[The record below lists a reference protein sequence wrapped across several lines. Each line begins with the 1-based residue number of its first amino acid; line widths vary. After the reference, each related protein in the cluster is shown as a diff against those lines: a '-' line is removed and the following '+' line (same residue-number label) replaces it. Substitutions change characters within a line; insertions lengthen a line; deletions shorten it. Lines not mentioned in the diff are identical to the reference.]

1 MIPGNI
7 ILFDDY
13 NWENL
18 LPLTYTRSAAELRV
32 GITTIKEKWEKYTEK
47 VSIRTKEYLSGK
59 YSLKIESDNLFIHAG
74 LLPTPSVILQL
85 EELLPGQKLVLGNH
99 ILAFRSSSFI
109 DNPEDLSIRNVEK
122 PDDVVLISYPWDIF
136 LQNGLMIRNDFAELT
151 AGKKSQPLSATNRYI
166 CPERIFLEE
175 GAKVE
180 FSLLNASE
188 GPIYIG
194 RDAEIMEGAMV
205 RGPFALGEHAV
216 VKMGAKIY
224 DNTTIGPWCK
234 AAGEIQNV
242 VFTAYSNKAHDGYL
256 GNAVLGEWCNLGADT
271 NSSNLKNNYEKVK
284 AWNFSQGR
292 FIDTGLQFCGLIMG
306 DHSKCGINTM
316 FNTGTVVGVS
326 ANIFGA
332 GFPRNFIPSF
342 SWGGAGGFTEYKF
355 QKALDTAKRVYS
367 RRKLELSDIDTDILK
382 YIFEHTQKYRR

>member
-1 MIPGNI
+1 MIPGNS
-7 ILFDDY
+7 ILFDDF

-18 LPLTYTRSAAELRV
+18 LPLTYTRSVVELRV
-32 GITTIKEKWEKYTEK
+32 GITTIREKWERHIGE
-47 VSIRTKEYLSGK
+47 VSIRTKGYLSGK
-59 YSLKIESDNLFIHAG
+59 YSLKTGPDNLYIHAG
-74 LLPTPSVILQL
+74 LLPTPSVLLQL
-85 EELLPGQKLVLGNH
+85 EELLPGQKLMMDNH
-99 ILAFRSSSFI
+99 MLAFRSPSFV
-109 DNPEDLSIRNVEK
+109 DNPEDLSTRNIED
-122 PDDVVLISYPWDIF
+122 PDGVVLISYPWDIF
-136 LQNGLMIRNDFAELT
+136 FQNGLMLRNDFTELT
-151 AGKKSQPLSATNRYI
+151 AGRKSQPISTTNRCI

-180 FSLLNASE
+180 LAILNASE

-194 RDAEIMEGAMV
+194 RDAEIMEGAMI
-205 RGPFALGEHAV
+205 RGPFALCDHAV

-224 DNTTIGPWCK
+224 GGTTIGPWCK
-234 AAGEIQNV
+234 VAGEVQNV

-271 NSSNLKNNYEKVK
+271 NSSNLKNNYEKVR
-284 AWNFSQGR
+284 AWNFRQER

-355 QKALDTAKRVYS
+355 PKALDTAKRVFS
-367 RRKLELSDIDTDILK
+367 RRKFELSDIDQDILK
-382 YIFEHTQKYRR
+382 HIFEHTQKYRR